1 MKKIPPVDLTRQYKQ
16 IKEEADLAVLNILNS
31 GRYIGGEAVATF
43 EREFAK
49 YIGASQ
55 CVSCNSGTDALW
67 LALKALNI
75 GEGDEIITTPFSFFA
90 TAEIVT
96 RIGAKPIFVD
106 IDLDTFNLDLTQ
118 IEQAI
123 TPRTKAIIPVHLF
136 GQPVDM
142 SELMAIARTHNLYV
156 IEDCAQATG
165 AAWGQARVGS
175 IGHVGCF
182 SFFPTKN
189 LGACGDGGAATT
201 NDPAIAEQMRIL
213 KEHGSPARYR
223 HDFVGINSRLDAVQA
238 VILTIKLRYLD
249 YWNQQRQR
257 AAGYYRELLEP
268 IKALKLPQEIS
279 GGNSVWNQ
287 YTICITEMRCDPQ
300 RLPPQSLAKQDDGA
314 KHRSPKGARQRRF
327 GSPHVRASRKR
338 SPSNRRELIKD
349 KLSDKG
355 IISMIYYP
363 IPLHLQPVY
372 QNLGYRQGQLPAVE
386 QAAREVLSL
395 PMFPGISE
403 AEQERVAYTLKD
415 SLLEI

>member
-16 IKEEADLAVLNILNS
+16 IQQEADSVVLNLLNS
-31 GRYIGGEAVATF
+31 GRYIGGEAIATF
-43 EREFAK
+43 EREFAE
-49 YIGASQ
+49 YIGAGQ

-67 LALKALNI
+67 LALKALEI
-75 GEGDEIITTPFSFFA
+75 GEQDEIITTSFSFFA
-90 TAEIVT
+90 TAEVIT
-96 RIGAKPIFVD
+96 RAGAKPIFVD
-106 IDLDTFNLDLTQ
+106 IDPDTFNLDLTQ

-142 SELMAIARTHNLYV
+142 TELMAIARTHSLYV

-201 NDPAIAEQMRIL
+201 NDPAIAKKMRIL
-213 KEHGSPARYR
+213 KEHGSPERYR
-223 HDFVGINSRLDAVQA
+223 HDFIGINSRLDAVQA

-249 YWNQQRQR
+249 YWNEQRQR
-257 AAGYYRELLEP
+257 AAAYYRELLQP
-268 IKALKLPQEIS
+268 IDALKLPKEIS

-287 YTICITEMRCDPQ
+287 YTICITPK
-300 RLPPQSLAKQDDGA
+300 RLHSG
-314 KHRSPKGARQRRF
+314 
-327 GSPHVRASRKR
+327 
-338 SPSNRRELIKD
+338 NIRELVKD

-372 QNLGYRQGQLPAVE
+372 QKGDRFGQLPAVE

-415 SLLEI
+415 CLLEI

>member
-16 IKEEADLAVLNILNS
+16 IQEEADLAVLNILNS
-31 GRYIGGEAVATF
+31 GRYIGGEAIATF
-43 EREFAK
+43 EREFAE
-49 YIGASQ
+49 YIGVSQ

-67 LALKALNI
+67 LALKALEI
-75 GEGDEIITTPFSFFA
+75 GDRDEIITTAFSFFA
-90 TAEIVT
+90 TAEVIT
-96 RIGAKPIFVD
+96 RAGAKPIFVD
-106 IDLDTFNLDLTQ
+106 IDPDTFNLDLTQ

-142 SELMAIARTHNLYV
+142 TELMAIARSHNLYV

-201 NDPAIAEQMRIL
+201 NDPAIAKKMRIL
-213 KEHGSPARYR
+213 KEHGSLERYR
-223 HDFVGINSRLDAVQA
+223 HDFIGINSRLDAVQA
-238 VILTIKLRYLD
+238 VILTIKLPYLD
-249 YWNQQRQR
+249 YWNEQRQQ
-257 AAGYYRELLEP
+257 AAGYYRELLQAVD
-268 IKALKLPQEIS
+268 ALKLPQDIS

-287 YTICITEMRCDPQ
+287 YTICITQE
-300 RLPPQSLAKQDDGA
+300 
-314 KHRSPKGARQRRF
+314 RSH
-327 GSPHVRASRKR
+327 SE
-338 SPSNRRELIKD
+338 NRRELIKNH
-349 KLSDKG
+349 LSDKG

-372 QNLGYRQGQLPAVE
+372 QKGDRLGQLPAVE

>member
-16 IKEEADLAVLNILNS
+16 IQEEADLAVLNILNS
-31 GRYIGGEAVATF
+31 GRYIGGEAIATF
-43 EREFAK
+43 EREFAE
-49 YIGASQ
+49 YIGVSQ

-67 LALKALNI
+67 LALKALEI
-75 GEGDEIITTPFSFFA
+75 GEKDEIITTPFSFFA
-90 TAEIVT
+90 TAEVIT
-96 RIGAKPIFVD
+96 RAGAKPIFVD
-106 IDLDTFNLDLTQ
+106 IDPDTFNLDLTQ

-165 AAWGQARVGS
+165 AAWGQARVGG

-201 NDPAIAEQMRIL
+201 NDPAIAEKMRIL
-213 KEHGSPARYR
+213 KEHGSPERYR
-223 HDFVGINSRLDAVQA
+223 HDLIGINSRLDAVQA

-249 YWNQQRQR
+249 YWNEQRQR
-257 AAGYYRELLEP
+257 AAGYYQELLEP
-268 IKALKLPQEIS
+268 IDALKLPKEIS

-287 YTICITEMRCDPQ
+287 YTICITPYIT
-300 RLPPQSLAKQDDGA
+300 P
-314 KHRSPKGARQRRF
+314 
-327 GSPHVRASRKR
+327 KR
-338 SPSNRRELIKD
+338 SPSNRRELVKNH
-349 KLSDKG
+349 LSDEG
-355 IISMIYYP
+355 IVSMIYYP

-372 QNLGYRQGQLPAVE
+372 QNLGDRRQLPAVE

-395 PMFPGISE
+395 PMFPGMSE

-415 SLLEI
+415 LCFTHKY